1 MSQEYA
7 QQQRVVN
14 GRYHIVREIGRG
26 GMGVVWLA
34 EDRTLGRKVA
44 IKELHLPDGI
54 DPQERHIFE
63 ERVLREARTA
73 GRLNDP
79 AIVTVYD
86 VVQEHGN
93 TFIVMELIEAPTLTD
108 IVRQQGALTEA
119 YTAQV
124 AVQLVSALETAHRAG
139 IVHRDVKPSNVMIDA
154 NGRVKL
160 TDFGIAQST
169 DDPRLTTSG
178 TLIGSPTYMSP
189 ERLQGHEAVPAS
201 DLWSLGATLFFA
213 VEGYGAYDRQTTAAS
228 IQAIM
233 NEVAF
238 LTRCRGPLASLI
250 MGLLNSNPDGRPT
263 APQVRALLGQ
273 ATQVA
278 MNTGPTAPVWS
289 PQAQPPST
297 RTQQPKGRRPL
308 AIALVAV
315 LAVVMLTA
323 GWFGRGLFTSSAAA
337 GDKGTLQPTLTY
349 GVGGNIPVFEV
360 YFNAG
365 QTCLATPPADKVQ
378 YDEVLDCTKKD
389 HAAEVFMEFKTG
401 MKTADKEKGKP
412 GTGYPADGALQRFAE
427 SSCAMFYASDEV
439 VKGDK
444 AMNVTAVIPSPD
456 AWVAKSPQRSIY
468 CIASP
473 QDGGAMSGSIV
484 PDENS

>member
-1 MSQEYA
+1 MSQEYT
-7 QQQRVVN
+7 QRIVS
-14 GRYHIVREIGRG
+14 GRYQVVREIGRG
-26 GMGVVWLA
+26 GMGIVWLA
-34 EDRTLGRKVA
+34 EDRTIGRRVA

-54 DPQERHIFE
+54 DAQERHIFE

-93 TFIVMELIEAPTLTD
+93 TFIVMELIEAPTLAD
-108 IVRQQGALTEA
+108 IVRQRGPLSEA
-119 YTAQV
+119 YTAQI
-124 AVQLVSALETAHRAG
+124 AQQLVSALDTAHRAG

-189 ERLQGHEAVPAS
+189 ERLQGHDASAAS
-201 DLWSLGATLFFA
+201 DLWALGATLFFA
-213 VEGYGAYDRQTTAAS
+213 VEGYGAYERTTTAAS

-233 NEVAF
+233 NEVAY

-289 PQAQPPST
+289 
-297 RTQQPKGRRPL
+297 QQPGATQPATPSKGRRGL
-308 AIALVAV
+308 AIGLVVV
-315 LAVVMLTA
+315 LAAAMLTA
-323 GWFGRGLFTSSAAA
+323 GWFGRGLFGTASA
-337 GDKGTLQPTLTY
+337 GSGKLQPTLTY
-349 GVGGNIPVFEV
+349 GVGGNIPVFDV

-365 QTCLATPPADKVQ
+365 NSCLNAPPADKVQ
-378 YDEVLDCTKKD
+378 YDATVDCTKEE
-389 HAAEVFMEFKTG
+389 HRAEVFMEYKTG
-401 MKTADKEKGKP
+401 MRNGDKDKNIAP
-412 GTGYPADGALQRFAE
+412 AGYPADEALNRYAE
-427 SSCAMFYASDEV
+427 SACAMFYTSNEVLKSD
-439 VKGDK
+439 KT
-444 AMNVTAVIPSPD
+444 MNVLAVIPSKQ
-456 AWVAKSPQRSIY
+456 AWDSEKSPQRSIY
-468 CIASP
+468 CIAWPTDNST
-473 QDGGAMSGSIV
+473 MTGSIV
-484 PDENS
+484 PDEPS

>member
-1 MSQEYA
+1 MTEYYG
-7 QQQRVVN
+7 QQRVVN
-14 GRYHIVREIGRG
+14 GRYHLVREIGRG

-34 EDRTLGRKVA
+34 EDRTIGRKVA

-86 VVQEHGN
+86 VVQEQGN
-93 TFIVMELIEAPTLTD
+93 TFIVMELIDAPTLTD
-108 IVRQQGALTEA
+108 IVRQRGALSEA
-119 YTAQV
+119 HTAQI

-139 IVHRDVKPSNVMIDA
+139 IVHRDVKPSNVMIDS

-189 ERLQGHEAVPAS
+189 ERLHGQEAVPAS

-278 MNTGPTAPVWS
+278 MNTGPTAQVL
-289 PQAQPPST
+289 PQLPGST
-297 RTQQPKGRRPL
+297 MPTGQAKSRRPQV
-308 AIALVAV
+308 IALAVV

-323 GWFGRGLFTSSAAA
+323 GWFGRGLFATTAAA
-337 GDKGTLQPTLTY
+337 GDNGKLQPTLTY
-349 GVGGNIPVFEV
+349 GNGGNIPVLEL

-365 QTCLATPPADKVQ
+365 QSCLATPPADKVQ
-378 YDEVLDCTKKD
+378 YDEILDCQKKE
-389 HAAEVFMEFKTG
+389 HGAEVFAEYKTG
-401 MKTADKEKGKP
+401 MRLADKDKGTP
-412 GTGYPADGALQRFAE
+412 AATYPADGALAKFAE
-427 SSCAMFYASDEV
+427 SSCAMYYASNAV

-444 AMNVTAVIPSPD
+444 PMNVMALVPSQQ
-456 AWVAKSPQRSIY
+456 AWESAKSPQRAIY
-468 CIASP
+468 CVAWP
-473 QDGGAMSGSIV
+473 QDNTTMTGSIV
-484 PDENS
+484 PEENS